1 MHSYWTNFKY
11 LLDSCGLI
19 TSLEFLNANRVPIL
33 ILNIII
39 VKETRPLSSKW
50 NLTFEF
56 SLSNTVF
63 SELVLCVKLFAIKA
77 WKSKL
82 NPHQEL
88 QSKGAHCMIGSLKW
102 IMLGPLYA

>member
-1 MHSYWTNFKY
+1 MV
-11 LLDSCGLI
+11 

-33 ILNIII
+33 FLNIII
-39 VKETRPLSSKW
+39 VKGTRPLSSKW
-50 NLTFEF
+50 NLPFEV

-63 SELVLCVKLFAIKA
+63 NELVLCLKLFAIKA
-77 WKSKL
+77 WKSKP

-88 QSKGAHCMIGSLKW
+88 QSKGALCMIGSLKW